1 MVLKTSKRA
10 SITRNNDN
18 LPHFKVKHN
27 CFKNSIFP
35 SIVTECKKLGLNIR
49 NCKSLTSFK
58 SNILK
63 LANMSFNVFL
73 CDNPKG
79 IQ

>member
-18 LPHFKVKHN
+18 LHHFKVKHN

-49 NCKSLTSFK
+49 NYENLTSFK
-58 SNILK
+58 GNILK
-63 LANMSFNVFL
+63 LANMSSNVFL
-73 CDNPKG
+73 CDKPKG

>member
-27 CFKNSIFP
+27 CSKNSIFP
-35 SIVTECKKLGLNIR
+35 SIVTECKKLGLN
-49 NCKSLTSFK
+49 
-58 SNILK
+58 LK
-63 LANMSFNVFL
+63 LANMSFNVIL

-79 IQ
+79 VQ